1 MSRIGVFGGTFD
13 PVHIGHLIMAQE
25 TVARLK
31 LDRLL
36 FVAANRPS
44 HKRAPG
50 LADVEHRIAMLR
62 LAVRGN
68 RRFEVSRIEATI
80 ANCLEY
86 ARPLTPGMVQTE
98 PVGLL
103 DEAIALASQRKGSEE
118 VRVVRAYAAAG
129 LVPVHC
135 DRTLIKESLVNILV
149 NAYEAMEGPGTIT
162 VSAECVPAR
171 AYVEPS
177 ERGNGPAAPHATGA
191 PESSTSHARGGRAS
205 RKCSPRTRRPWIA
218 PPMACRRPNAAR

>member
-68 RRFEVSRIEATI
+68 RRFEVSRIEAD
-80 ANCLEY
+80 
-86 ARPLTPGMVQTE
+86 RG
-98 PVGLL
+98 GL
-103 DEAIALASQRKGSEE
+103 SYT
-118 VRVVRAYAAAG
+118 V
-129 LVPVHC
+129 
-135 DRTLIKESLVNILV
+135 RTLEALTRSTRGDLFFLMGQDSLEEFPQWREPERIVELARLV
-149 NAYEAMEGPGTIT
+149 VVPRGDRDMPSLPPSIRRRIVYVKPPRIGICSTEIRRRLRRGLPVRYWTPELVLHYMARHGLYGT
-162 VSAECVPAR
+162 R
-171 AYVEPS
+171 D
-177 ERGNGPAAPHATGA
+177 
-191 PESSTSHARGGRAS
+191 
-205 RKCSPRTRRPWIA
+205 RR
-218 PPMACRRPNAAR
+218 R